1 MVVLGRIVAPFGV
14 HGWLRVHAFGDDP
27 EAWKKMPQL
36 WLSVDAEA
44 PADRWTA
51 HKLSGLRRHGDGIV
65 AKLAGID
72 NRDASEALG
81 SCFIGAP
88 RDALPVPEPDEY
100 YWADL
105 IGLDVVNEQGESLG
119 SIDSLVETGAHQV
132 LVVKDSGRD
141 ELIERLLP
149 FIAQVVKGVDVA
161 GGRVVVAWQKDW

>member
-27 EAWKKMPQL
+27 EAWKEMRQL

-44 PADRWTA
+44 PVGGWTA
-51 HKLSGLRRHGDGIV
+51 HELTGLRRHGDGII

-72 NRDASEALG
+72 DRDSSEALG

-88 RDALPVPEPDEY
+88 RDALPQPDPGEY

-105 IGLDVVNEQGESLG
+105 IGLDVVNMQEQFLGRVESL
-119 SIDSLVETGAHQV
+119 IETGANQV
-132 LVVKDSGRD
+132 LVAKDGER
-141 ELIERLLP
+141 ERLLP
-149 FIAQVVKGVDVA
+149 FIAQVVRSVDLP
-161 GGRVVVAWQKDW
+161 GRQIRVEWGSDW

>member
-105 IGLDVVNEQGESLG
+105 IGLEVVNMQDQFLGRVESL
-119 SIDSLVETGAHQV
+119 IETGANQV
-132 LVVKDSGRD
+132 LVAKDGER
-141 ELIERLLP
+141 ERLLP
-149 FIAQVVKGVDVA
+149 FIAQVVKHVDVP
-161 GGRVVVAWQKDW
+161 GRRIQVDWGSDW